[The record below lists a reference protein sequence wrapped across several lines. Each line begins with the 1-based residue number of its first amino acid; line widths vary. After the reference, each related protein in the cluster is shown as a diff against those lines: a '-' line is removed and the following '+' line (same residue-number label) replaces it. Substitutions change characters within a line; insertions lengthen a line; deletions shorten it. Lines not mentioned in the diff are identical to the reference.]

1 MIISVDGADGVG
13 KTSLAKKLAQ
23 ALNFEFVG
31 HPLWAMLKI
40 KSKDSKRY
48 KFAHRVQRAIFR
60 FKESSKIVSE
70 VFCNLLLRF
79 KNKNKNRNIVL
90 DRGFLSALIYNLSP
104 KTIKIFDRY
113 VKRGADFDVNIL
125 LTCSKAERIER
136 IEKRDKNDLDLK
148 FKKVYNLD
156 SDPTAEYAKSRNL
169 NCIVIDTTEKTEQQ
183 VFGEA
188 LSKLKQ
194 FFTAKA
200 KPSTAQDF
208 QPTL

>member
-13 KTSLAKKLAQ
+13 KTSLAKKLSQ
-23 ALNFEFVG
+23 ALGFEFVG

-40 KSKDSKRY
+40 KSKDSKKY

-60 FKESSKIVSE
+60 FKESSKLVSE

-79 KNKNKNRNIVL
+79 KNKNRNRNIVL
-90 DRGFLSALIYNLSP
+90 DRGFLSTLIYNLSP

-125 LTCSKAERIER
+125 LTCSKEERIER
-136 IEKRDKNDLDLK
+136 IEKRDKHDLDLK

-156 SDPTAEYAKSRNL
+156 ADLTAEYAKSRNL
-169 NCIVIDTTEKTEQQ
+169 NCIVIDTTKKTEQQ
-183 VFGEA
+183 VFEEA
-188 LSKLKQ
+188 LLKIKQ
-194 FFTAKA
+194 LTTAK
-200 KPSTAQDF
+200 PMRPEAQQTF
-208 QPTL
+208 

>member
-13 KTSLAKKLAQ
+13 KTSLAKKLSQ
-23 ALNFEFVG
+23 ALGFEFVG

-40 KSKDSKRY
+40 KSKDSKKY

-79 KNKNKNRNIVL
+79 KNKNRNRNIVL
-90 DRGFLSALIYNLSP
+90 DRGFLSTLIYNLSP

-113 VKRGADFDVNIL
+113 VRRGADFDVNIL
-125 LTCSKAERIER
+125 LTCSKEERIER
-136 IEKRDKNDLDLK
+136 IEKRDKHDLDLK

-156 SDPTAEYAKSRNL
+156 ADLTAEYAKSRNL
-169 NCIVIDTTEKTEQQ
+169 NCIVIDTTKKTEQQ
-183 VFGEA
+183 VFEEA
-188 LSKLKQ
+188 LLKIKQ
-194 FFTAKA
+194 LTTAK
-200 KPSTAQDF
+200 PMRPEAQQTF
-208 QPTL
+208 